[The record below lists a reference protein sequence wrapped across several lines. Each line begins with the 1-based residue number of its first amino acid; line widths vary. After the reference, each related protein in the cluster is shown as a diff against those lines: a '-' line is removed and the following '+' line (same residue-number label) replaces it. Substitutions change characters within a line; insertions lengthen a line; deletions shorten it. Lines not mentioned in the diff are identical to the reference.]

1 MIPRQLNINAT
12 WFALESMNKKV
23 IWIAGGVDKGNDYE
37 KLNDLVLSKVKSII
51 CLGNNNKNLIDS
63 FSDKVEHIVHAS
75 NMKDA
80 VFQSYN
86 IANSGDIVLLSPS
99 CASFDL
105 FENFEDRGLQ
115 FKQQVRSL

>member
-1 MIPRQLNINAT
+1 
-12 WFALESMNKKV
+12 MNKKIV
-23 IWIAGGVDKGNDYE
+23 WIAGGVDKGNDYE
-37 KLNDLVLSKVKSII
+37 KLNSLVKSKVKSII
-51 CLGNNNKNLIDS
+51 CLGKNNKNLIDS
-63 FSDKVEHIVHAS
+63 FSNQVENIVHAL

-80 VFQSYN
+80 VRQSYN
-86 IANSGDIVLLSPS
+86 IANSGDVVLLSPS

>member
-1 MIPRQLNINAT
+1 M
-12 WFALESMNKKV
+12 
-23 IWIAGGVDKGNDYE
+23 
-37 KLNDLVLSKVKSII
+37 LSKVKSII

-105 FENFEDRGLQ
+105 FENFEDRG
-115 FKQQVRSL
+115 FTI